1 MSENSA
7 LRDTVKGAEIITVA
21 DFHWWW
27 WFHPTRPKS
36 ALKDTVKWAED
47 FIVDISTLI
56 KVF

>member
-7 LRDTVKGAEIITVA
+7 LKDTVKGAEIITVA
-21 DFHWWW
+21 DLHWW
-27 WFHPTRPKS
+27 WFHPSRPKS
-36 ALKDTVKWAED
+36 ALKDAVKWAED